1 MSNPTKIRHSFSCLF
16 KIENKK
22 KNKLSQMR
30 QLVLFTH
37 FEDENRKIVCKTCKL
52 KCIYSFCRRKMKNRL
67 QNEHTRVLHFMLNE
81 KTSPKRRQRGCFT
94 LLHGIP
100 SPKHRLLKL
109 FHILFHG
116 NPKTG
121 NKKLKSELISTFCT
135 MKTGK
140 TVTKSETTLP
150 EFI

>member
-81 KTSPKRRQRGCFT
+81 KSSPKCRLPGCFT

-116 NPKTG
+116 NPKNG
-121 NKKLKSELISTFCT
+121 DKKLKSELISVILYNENR
-135 MKTGK
+135 KNSNK
-140 TVTKSETTLP
+140 K
-150 EFI
+150 